1 MSNNKQDNITT
12 AVVLIV
18 AAIVIVVGAI
28 VITSVIKDSLYKTVY
43 VDKQEVYRD
52 SVENTKVHIDN
63 MREQLR
69 EQHPDWTDE
78 ELKDNVIDSLRDY
91 MYSQEYTDE
100 SYMWVHEIENYDGGD
115 KYAKR
120 LIHPNLKN
128 MEGAQLSTNT
138 VDIEGNMPYKEEL
151 EGIKKDGHVFF
162 TYNFKELNSDLIRKK
177 LTYSSLYPYYNW
189 IISRGVSVNR
199 IDKEARDSFNSEL
212 PVLITVIVIYGI
224 LVFLMLIYVIY
235 LLRKLENVKND
246 RDTYAREVEMV
257 NMASK
262 AKVNFIFSVSHDVRE
277 HTENVI
283 KYNNLAME
291 DTGDERQVREYL
303 FAAKKSAEELD
314 KIITEAGKMALIDSK
329 DVVLDESIVDI
340 RSITKDI
347 DKAITSAAEDKN
359 INLSI
364 KDKAITHYK
373 VYADRIRLRQISMI
387 LLTNALRYTKSGGT
401 VECIFEELDSKKDG
415 YALYRLVVADTG
427 VGMTEGVARDI
438 FDLIIEDEDSEN
450 LEGQNTKLEL
460 NVCKRI
466 VESFGG
472 DIRVDTK
479 RGRGT
484 KIIVELPLKIGEQ
497 IGDKE

>member
-18 AAIVIVVGAI
+18 AAIVIVVGAV
-28 VITSVIKDSLYKTVY
+28 VIITVIKDSLYKTVY
-43 VDKQEVYRD
+43 EDKQEVYRD

-78 ELKDNVIDSLRDY
+78 QIKDTVIDSLRDF
-91 MYSQEYTDE
+91 MYSLEYSDD

-128 MEGAQLSTNT
+128 MEGALLSTNT
-138 VDIEGNMPYKEEL
+138 VDNEGNMPYKEEL

-177 LTYSSLYPYYNW
+177 LTYSSLYPDYNW
-189 IISRGVSVNR
+189 IISRGVSVSR
-199 IDKEARDSFNSEL
+199 LDKEARDSFNSEL

-235 LLRKLENVKND
+235 LLRKLENVKKE
-246 RDTYAREVEMV
+246 RDTYVRELDMV

-262 AKVNFIFSVSHDVRE
+262 AKVNFLFSVSHDVRE

-291 DTGDERQVREYL
+291 NTGDERQVREYL

-329 DVVLDESIVDI
+329 DVVLDESIVDV
-340 RSITKDI
+340 RSITK
-347 DKAITSAAEDKN
+347 DKN

-373 VYADRIRLRQISMI
+373 VYADKIRLRQISMI
-387 LLTNALRYTKSGGT
+387 LITNALRYTKSGGT

-438 FDLIIEDEDSEN
+438 FDLIIEDEDSES

-484 KIIVELPLKIGEQ
+484 KIIVELPLRIGE
-497 IGDKE
+497 